1 MHRHGSHLQ
10 GTQDQPC
17 SYLLRPFQ
25 QVLLV
30 NLIIFVPCWLLST
43 CSVASCIIVASD
55 KKRSKGTEGANTNYS
70 GYTRPFALGC
80 RESLSLSTP
89 LTRRASMRAERYSEM
104 QKLGSTIILMQAC
117 IVYSTFPDWVH
128 AGSIGTKL
136 SDDDHRKMH
145 TVRLESLLVAA
156 IITGLTL

>member
-1 MHRHGSHLQ
+1 M
-10 GTQDQPC
+10 
-17 SYLLRPFQ
+17 RPFQ
-25 QVLLV
+25 QVHFV
-30 NLIIFVPCWLLST
+30 DLILFVSCWLLST

-55 KKRSKGTEGANTNYS
+55 KNRSKRTEGADPNYS
-70 GYTRPFALGC
+70 GYTRPFAFGC

-89 LTRRASMRAERYSEM
+89 LTRRASMRAERSSEM

-117 IVYSTFPDWVH
+117 IVFSTFPDWVH

-145 TVRLESLLVAA
+145 TVSLESLLVAA
-156 IITGLTL
+156 IITVLAL